1 DAINT
6 TANSTK
12 LSCNFPDIV
21 RFIHKLLTT
30 MSLKYNDICV
40 NVKSMYQNAF
50 KNEAFFAID
59 KRIQRQ
65 RLATWQS

>member
-1 DAINT
+1 
-6 TANSTK
+6 
-12 LSCNFPDIV
+12 
-21 RFIHKLLTT
+21 